1 MFLVENSIGKRS
13 LKYDGSHWYVSVPC
27 SDAVSCVEKE
37 RLGFVQSALIVA
49 VEHGLASDV
58 ESAQKAVKD
67 SIIWLWGEQ
76 GYEENRLTVDK
87 VIQEYFY
94 PTDENQR
101 SREAHPLREYLKEV
115 LETVLIESDPSC
127 RSKVEKLV
135 ADYLLRDGIL
145 LKDNENVRLEL
156 QKVIS
161 NYYCALKVRR
171 ERFKQ
176 RAITNGYNYFVTFT
190 RDDKKIETFEEFETK
205 LKNTLKNL
213 KQRYG
218 WKYQGTFEWSEK
230 GRLHAHLLVSI
241 PDGTLPGKLT
251 AVKRFNEKKKR
262 MTENLESDYFR
273 ERIGVNDF
281 VPLSKKELMNG
292 RTVEY
297 ILKYITKSTDQIY
310 YCRGLTESVE
320 IDVDEYE
327 IATVLY
333 YKNCARYY
341 FFDSDFDEEER
352 KIENNNNLDYFA
364 EAKRFMLKQASSL

>member
-1 MFLVENSIGKRS
+1 MFLIENSIGKRS

-27 SDAVSCVEKE
+27 SDAVSRDEKE
-37 RLGFVQSALIVA
+37 YVDPIQSALVVA
-49 VEHGLASDV
+49 VENGLASDV

-67 SIIWLWGEQ
+67 SVVWLWGEQ
-76 GYEENRLTVDK
+76 WYNDNKSTVDK
-87 VIQEYFY
+87 VIHEYFY
-94 PTDENQR
+94 PVEKE
-101 SREAHPLREYLKEV
+101 SREVHPLRDYLKEV
-115 LETVLIESDPSC
+115 LETVLIENDPSC

-145 LKDNENVRLEL
+145 LRDNENVRLEL
-156 QKVIS
+156 QKVLS

-176 RAITNGYNYFVTFT
+176 RAFTNDYNYFVTFT

-218 WKYQGTFEWSEK
+218 WKYQGTFEWSEN
-230 GRLHAHLLVSI
+230 GRLHAHLLLSI

-262 MTENLESDYFR
+262 MTESLESDYFR
-273 ERIGVNDF
+273 ERIGINDF

-292 RTVEY
+292 RTIDY

-320 IDVDEYE
+320 VDVDEYE

-352 KIENNNNLDYFA
+352 KFENNNNLDYFA
-364 EAKRFMLKQASSL
+364 EAKRFMLKQASFL